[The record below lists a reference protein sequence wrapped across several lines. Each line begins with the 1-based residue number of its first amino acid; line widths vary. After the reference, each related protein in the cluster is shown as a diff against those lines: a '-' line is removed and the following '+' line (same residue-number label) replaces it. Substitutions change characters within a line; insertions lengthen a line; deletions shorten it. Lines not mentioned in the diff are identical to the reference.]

1 MTLREFLEEYQLE
14 AVEVL
19 DTMVFNL
26 ISDGASYAM
35 DIDTSSIMSG
45 LLLERREDFVIDE
58 YFFTVGEII
67 LNLDE
72 SRVLVYQE
80 II

>member
-45 LLLERREDFVIDE
+45 LLLERREDFVIGE